1 MQPLTPSGASP
12 NQAILKIIK
21 ETELKRGQV
30 LGSGAFGTVYRG
42 LWIPEG
48 EKERVRIPVA
58 VKVLREVS
66 PKAAEELLEVRKCG
80 LSICSINPFQSSSLA
95 HYPWARLAAILG

>member
-1 MQPLTPSGASP
+1 M
-12 NQAILKIIK
+12 
-21 ETELKRGQV
+21 KRGAV

-48 EKERVRIPVA
+48 EKDRVRIPVA

-66 PKAAEELLEVRKCG
+66 PKAAEELLEVRIG
-80 LSICSINPFQSSSLA
+80 
-95 HYPWARLAAILG
+95 